1 MTNMRLLKR
10 EHPQRNTDFFSK
22 KKGKAEWILG
32 MFIMQFILVIVVF
45 EMQMI
50 EVRILSDSLEDA
62 IAAGGLA
69 SVLIDIERFG
79 RDGELVIADP
89 LNTYDIYKQSLGEN
103 LGDKAERIV
112 IESYVIYNVQAADK
126 LVDIIEINEEGIAG
140 ISTGRL
146 GEVMAPNGKL
156 ICNTGIYSEIT
167 YPVEGVFGLTT
178 TASKNKLIEI
188 KNEEGERKEDE
199 NQQ

>member
-10 EHPQRNTDFFSK
+10 EHPQRNTDFLCK
-22 KKGKAEWILG
+22 KKGKTEWILG

-69 SVLIDIERFG
+69 SALIDIERFG

-89 LNTYDIYKQSLGEN
+89 LNAYDIYKQSLGGN

-140 ISTGRL
+140 ILTGRL

-188 KNEEGERKEDE
+188 KNEEGGGKEDE